1 LIVAA
6 RYESTPFEEHDM
18 DTRLKTLIVA
28 ASVAVLSPLAVASA
42 QDSTKAMMMAG
53 VTVKTT
59 SLGPTL
65 VDAKSMTLYT
75 WGNDTLPGKSACN
88 GQCATNWPPLTAA
101 GDAKPMGD
109 WTVVARDDGTKQ
121 WAYKGKPLYT
131 YRTDAKEGDVTGNG
145 RGKWAA
151 AKP

>member
-1 LIVAA
+1 MN
-6 RYESTPFEEHDM
+6 TN
-18 DTRLKTLIVA
+18 LKTLIVVGLA
-28 ASVAVLSPLAVASA
+28 ALSPLAVAAA
-42 QDSTKAMMMAG
+42 QDPSQPMMMAG

-65 VDAKSMTLYT
+65 VDAKGMTLYT
-75 WGNDTLPGKSACN
+75 WGNDTIPAKSLCN
-88 GQCATNWPPLTAA
+88 GPCATNWPPLAAA
-101 GDAKPMGD
+101 GDAAPMGD
-109 WTVVARDDGTKQ
+109 WTVVTRDDGTKQ

-131 YRTDAKEGDVTGNG
+131 YKTDTKEGDVTGNG